1 MTLQITSGRAATLA
15 AAGTENYP
23 IIAWDNRGATGT
35 LSSSGT
41 VPSSN
46 PATNA
51 FTGSTYDTWESA
63 PVNDS
68 VVLGTTLAASETI
81 NFMALAAH
89 NLADVGAGVV
99 AQTTGATRTNLHLRS
114 QDFSTGW
121 AVNNGTYSA
130 LTDAALQ
137 SPYGGTTAGSFLCS
151 TTDDVT
157 RAVRASANI
166 TVSAT
171 TAYTASI
178 FVKALNWTWIGVA
191 LAEGSALSAFAAA
204 GRVNLSTGA
213 TTLQA
218 GTAITATDYGN
229 GWWRISI
236 TGTTSAATGYRLN
249 VTLLDADEGVG
260 QTAVGVVGAGVYI
273 WGAQLESGTTLTSY
287 IPTVSAAVPENY
299 HDIGLPI
306 IPEADDPLAWY
317 FADTSGAAFRFR
329 FYSTAGAP
337 GAVGVGVAF
346 IGAVMTMDRPF
357 YQGYAPIIRPTEV
370 ELQSNVSAG
379 GHLLGSAVV
388 KRGSRLQMDFAN
400 LSDSFVRGDDFA
412 GFMEHFN
419 EGGAAFVAWRPT
431 KYPDDLHYF
440 WRDGATIRPTNS
452 GPKALMGLT
461 IEGRVYEG

>member
-1 MTLQITSGRAATLA
+1 MTLQITSGRAASLTT
-15 AAGTENYP
+15 AGTENYP
-23 IIAWDNRGATGT
+23 IIAWDNLGAAGT

-41 VPSSN
+41 VPASD
-46 PATNA
+46 PASNA
-51 FTGSTYDTWESA
+51 FTGSTYDVWSSA

-68 VVLGTTLAASETI
+68 VVLGTALGAAATI

-89 NLADVGAGVV
+89 NLAAVGAGAVV
-99 AQTTGATRTNLHLRS
+99 QTTGSTRTNLHLRS

-121 AVNNGTYSA
+121 AVNDGANSA

-151 TTDDVT
+151 TTNNVV

-166 TVSAT
+166 TVSGT

-178 FVKALNWTWIGVA
+178 FVKALNWTWVGVS

-213 TTLQA
+213 TTLQTGA
-218 GTAITATDYGN
+218 SITATDFGG

-236 TGTTSAATGYRLN
+236 KGTTSAATGYRLN
-249 VTLLDADEGVG
+249 VTLLDADESVANAA
-260 QTAVGVVGAGVYI
+260 TGVVGAGVYI
-273 WGAQLESGTTLTSY
+273 WGAQLESGSTLTSY
-287 IPTVSAAVPENY
+287 IPTVSSSVPDNY
-299 HDIGLPI
+299 HDIGTPI
-306 IPEADDPLAWY
+306 IPAADVPLAWY
-317 FADTSGAAFRFR
+317 FDDTSATAFRFR

-337 GAVGVGVAF
+337 GAVEVGVAF

-357 YQGYAPIIRPTEV
+357 YQGFAPIIRPTEV
-370 ELQSNVSAG
+370 DLQSNVSVG

-388 KRGSRLQMDFAN
+388 KRGSRLRMDFAN
-400 LSDSFVRGDDFA
+400 LDPTFVRGDDFA

-419 EGGAAFVAWRPT
+419 EGGGAFVAWRPT
-431 KYPDDLHYF
+431 KYADDLHYF
-440 WRDGATIRPTNS
+440 WRDGATVQPVNS
-452 GPKALMGLT
+452 GPRDLMGLT